1 MRGVKRALDMVYK
14 VINGIAY
21 TLEKIANLLSW
32 IDYRKTVFVAFILL
46 ILAGIASG
54 TAVQLILCAVCVAKI
69 VKGPNYYRYKLYGK
83 NRRFAVYSLR
93 YILQK

>member
-1 MRGVKRALDMVYK
+1 MIYK
-14 VINGIAY
+14 VINGIAF

-46 ILAGIASG
+46 ILAGITSG
-54 TAVQLILCAVCVAKI
+54 AAVEFILCAVCLAKI
-69 VKGPNYYRYKLYGK
+69 IKGPNYYRYKLYEK
-83 NRRFAVYSLR
+83 NRSLAIYSLR